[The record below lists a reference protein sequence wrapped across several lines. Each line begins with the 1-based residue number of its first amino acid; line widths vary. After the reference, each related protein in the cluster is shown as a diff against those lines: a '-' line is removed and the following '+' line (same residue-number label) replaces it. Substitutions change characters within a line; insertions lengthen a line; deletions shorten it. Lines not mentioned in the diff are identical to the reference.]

1 MKNTDQAF
9 QDKLGIVYL
18 VGAGPGNPDL
28 ITVRARQLLDECDA
42 VVFDSLIP
50 DELLV
55 TLPVEVDRRY
65 VGKHA
70 GRHSLPQ
77 EEINDLLV
85 RLASQGKRV
94 VRLKGGDPFVFG
106 RGAEEAR
113 YLKDHGIPFEIVPG
127 ITSGVAALSFSG
139 IPCTDRLQ
147 SSYVMFL
154 TGHKAV
160 EKAVSGVAWDW
171 VGGAKRGTIVIYMGV
186 GDIADIVAQL
196 TAAGMPPDT
205 PAAAIERGT
214 LPTQRVVTATL
225 ESLPDTVKESGIKP
239 PTLFVLG
246 EVVKY
251 HEALDWFRDRPLF
264 GVRVLVTR
272 PADQAPPLYRELREL
287 GAEVLAYPTIATVE
301 DFRTDDWDALRRVET
316 DERWVVFSN
325 ENGVR
330 YFLRQWYA
338 TIGDVRGLNKYR
350 IAAVGDGTA
359 RALNT
364 NNISPDFVPTEATM
378 AALADQM
385 KAKYPMSGATVVRV
399 RGNYRDDY
407 TEDTL
412 AGAGAQIISL
422 PVYRTFHTRWLAA
435 MKDKLFAYPPDVVL
449 FTSGA
454 GVDGLVQNLDKKQM
468 DDLTSGAL
476 VVSIGPSTSKVIR
489 KHGMTVGLQSK
500 ASTLPSLIEEL
511 VTYFKTH
518 PLPRS
523 T

>member
-1 MKNTDQAF
+1 MKKNDLQ
-9 QDKLGIVYL
+9 GIVYL

-55 TLPVEVDRRY
+55 TLPIEVDRRY
-65 VGKHA
+65 VGKQA

-113 YLKDHGIPFEIVPG
+113 YLKDHGIPYEIVPG

-139 IPCTDRLQ
+139 IPCTDRDEA
-147 SSYVMFL
+147 SYVMFL

-160 EKAVSGVAWDW
+160 EKAASSVAWDW
-171 VGGAKRGTIVIYMGV
+171 VGGARKGTVVIYMGV
-186 GDIADIVAQL
+186 GDIESIVSQL
-196 TAAGMPPDT
+196 TGAGMPPDT

-214 LPTQRVVTATL
+214 LPTQRVVSTTL
-225 ESLPDTVKESGIKP
+225 SSLPARVEELNIRP
-239 PTLFVLG
+239 PTLFVIG
-246 EVVKY
+246 TVVKY
-251 HEALDWFRDRPLF
+251 HGALDWFRDRPLF
-264 GVRVLVTR
+264 GVRVMVTR
-272 PADQAPPLYRELREL
+272 PADQAAPLYGELREL

-301 DFRTDDWDALRRVET
+301 DFRTDEWDALRRINT
-316 DERWVVFSN
+316 DERWVVFTN

-359 RALNT
+359 RALNAA
-364 NNISPDFVPTEATM
+364 NISPDFVPTEGTM
-378 AALADQM
+378 DALARQM
-385 KAKYPMSGATVVRV
+385 CEKYPLSGSTIVRV
-399 RGNYRDDY
+399 RGNYRDD
-407 TEDTL
+407 TVEATL
-412 AGAGAQIISL
+412 GSAGAKIISL
-422 PVYRTFHTRWLAA
+422 PVYRVFHTRWLAA
-435 MKDKLFAYPPDVVL
+435 MKDKLFAYPPDVIL
-449 FTSGA
+449 FTSGP
-454 GVDGLVQNLDKKQM
+454 GVDGLVENLDEPQLEY
-468 DDLTSGAL
+468 LTASAL
-476 VVSIGPSTSKVIR
+476 LVSIGPSTSKVIR
-489 KHGMTVGLQSK
+489 KHGMRVGLESK
-500 ASTLPSLIEEL
+500 VSTLPSVIEEL
-511 VTYFKTH
+511 ITHFKTH
-518 PLPRS
+518 PLPRGQ
-523 T
+523 